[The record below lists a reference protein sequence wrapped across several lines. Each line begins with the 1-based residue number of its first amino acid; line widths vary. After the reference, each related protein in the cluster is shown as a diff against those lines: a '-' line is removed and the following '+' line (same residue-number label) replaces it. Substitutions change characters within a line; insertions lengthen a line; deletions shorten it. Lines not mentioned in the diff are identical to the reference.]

1 MDRDRS
7 TSGPSVHISPE
18 LPLAGVRRERADA
31 AANRRRILDAARRLL
46 RARGADG
53 LTMQAVA
60 TEAGV
65 GKGTVFHRFGDRDGL
80 TAALID
86 DYMRGF
92 QDRFLHG
99 DPPLGPG
106 APPRERL
113 EAFFVELVELQ
124 IAHLELALVA
134 ERVAP
139 EQMSPAYATLII
151 HITSLIPQIDPELDA
166 RLLAPYL
173 LSAFG
178 PPVLN
183 LMHTHNGVTVPE
195 LQRAALQLVR
205 GVTGAGPARGTAPAG
220 SRGRGG
226 TRG

>member
-1 MDRDRS
+1 MGTHRS
-7 TSGPSVHISPE
+7 TSGPSVQIPRGPTPAPA

-46 RARGADG
+46 REQGAEG

-86 DYMRGF
+86 DYMRVF
-92 QDRFLHG
+92 QDEFLHG

-113 EAFFVELVELQ
+113 EAFFSELVDRQ
-124 IAHLELALVA
+124 VAHLELALAA
-134 ERVAP
+134 ERTAP

-151 HITSLIPQIDPELDA
+151 HISSLIRQIDPDLDA
-166 RLLAPYL
+166 PILAPYL
-173 LSAFG
+173 LSAVG

-183 LMHTHNGVTVPE
+183 LLHTHSGVTVAQ
-195 LQRAALQLVR
+195 LQRAAVQLVR
-205 GVTGAGPARGTAPAG
+205 GVTAPQ
-220 SRGRGG
+220 SS
-226 TRG
+226 

>member
-1 MDRDRS
+1 MS
-7 TSGPSVHISPE
+7 ESA

-31 AANRRRILDAARRLL
+31 AANRQRILDAARRLL
-46 RARGADG
+46 RERGPDG

-86 DYMRGF
+86 EYMRDF

-113 EAFFVELVELQ
+113 EAFFVELIEIQV
-124 IAHLELALVA
+124 AHLELALAA

-139 EQMSPAYATLII
+139 EQMTPAYATLIV
-151 HITSLIPQIDPELDA
+151 HITRLIAQIDPDLDA
-166 RLLAPYL
+166 SILATYL
-173 LSAFG
+173 LSAFS
-178 PPVLN
+178 PPILN
-183 LMHTHNGVTVPE
+183 IMYKHNGVTVPQ
-195 LQRAALQLVR
+195 LQRAAVQLLR
-205 GVTGAGPARGTAPAG
+205 GVTGAERSEHGGGR
-220 SRGRGG
+220 SR
-226 TRG
+226 